1 MDGDTETAR
10 RAAAGDMPAFT
21 VLVRRHQAPVR
32 RFLHRLSPQD
42 ADDIAQD
49 VFIKA
54 WRMRAGWREQGPY
67 GAWLMR
73 IAWTSF
79 LSHYRRSDR
88 YRPRQGDGGLPAEAS
103 AWPSAEGSIDL
114 ARALAGLDP
123 KARAAA
129 ELCFAQGYSH
139 GEAADILALPLGT
152 VKSIVARARVQLA
165 AALENTNDG

>member
-1 MDGDTETAR
+1 MA
-10 RAAAGDMPAFT
+10 AFT
-21 VLVRRHQAPVR
+21 ALVRLHQAPVR
-32 RFLHRLSPQD
+32 RFLRRLSPQD
-42 ADDIAQD
+42 CEDIAQD

-54 WRMRAGWREQGPY
+54 WRLRTGWREQGPY

-79 LSHYRRSDR
+79 LSHHRRH
-88 YRPRQGDGGLPAEAS
+88 RQPDTAAHPAPEG
-103 AWPSAEGSIDL
+103 AWPPAEGSIDL
-114 ARALAGLDP
+114 ARAMAGLDP

-152 VKSIVARARVQLA
+152 LKSLVARARVQLA
-165 AALENTNDG
+165 AALEKTHDA

>member
-1 MDGDTETAR
+1 MDGDTESAR
-10 RAAAGDMPAFT
+10 RAAAGDMAAFAA
-21 VLVRRHQAPVR
+21 LVRRHQAPVR

-54 WRMRAGWREQGPY
+54 WRLRAGWGEQGPY

-79 LSHYRRSDR
+79 LSHYRRSNR
-88 YRPRQGDGGLPAEAS
+88 HRQQPGDVEPEAEAS
-103 AWPSAEGSIDL
+103 AWRSAEGSIDL
-114 ARALAGLDP
+114 ARALAALDP
-123 KARAAA
+123 KTRAAA

-139 GEAADILALPLGT
+139 TEAADILALPLGT

-165 AALENTNDG
+165 AALEKHE